1 MAFFSNHLSEVQ
13 QITLIAVL
21 NAMCN
26 KSDKDVKLYLLD
38 ASTEWMKDAR
48 VLLDV
53 IVVWDS
59 ANKNIRIAVNLG
71 EASLPRHKEQQVGD

>member
-1 MAFFSNHLSEVQ
+1 MQ
-13 QITLIAVL
+13 QITLITVL
-21 NAMCN
+21 NAMCS
-26 KSDKDVKLYLLD
+26 KSDEEVKLYLLD
-38 ASTEWMKDAR
+38 ASTEWMQDAR

-71 EASLPRHKEQQVGD
+71 EASLPRHKEQRVGD